1 MIIRRVYNRKE
12 RQKGKAIMTTGFLI
26 RWRVPA
32 LGILMIVT
40 WLAPLKFGI
49 AAETGEQVFN
59 KSCAGCHTIGEK
71 VLGPDLTGVTSRRE
85 AGWLVRQIKE
95 PEKLIAEKDPIAMQ
109 LLEEFNNL
117 SMPAMGLSDAQVSAV
132 ISYLQS
138 IDPNKVVGFNERYP
152 EYVPTVIISILLLIV
167 LTWIGLVV
175 GRKKVDV
182 R

>member
-1 MIIRRVYNRKE
+1 
-12 RQKGKAIMTTGFLI
+12 
-26 RWRVPA
+26 
-32 LGILMIVT
+32 
-40 WLAPLKFGI
+40 
-49 AAETGEQVFN
+49 
-59 KSCAGCHTIGEK
+59 